1 VKVETAIIIVLM
13 FCIFLSFY
21 FSFLSLAKTSYDEK
35 KYLVNVAASSLITGV
50 VMVACWVAYLGIRR
64 FLRKPIMQQ
73 QQVETP

>member
-1 VKVETAIIIVLM
+1 
-13 FCIFLSFY
+13 
-21 FSFLSLAKTSYDEK
+21 LAKTSYDEK